1 MRPTSSAHSRHDT
14 IPARPGVYLPA
25 LGAILLLAAAG
36 CQRDDVRHFRVPK
49 EGGAAGAAAVPAG
62 MPGGMPAMDP
72 SAVPPP
78 PAVEGGLSWTLPK
91 GWTESRAGGMRYA
104 TLVPSTPGKLD
115 VSVVVLPGPAGGEI
129 ANVNRW
135 RGQIG
140 LAPVDEPELAKA
152 RKEIRSPAGNV
163 ALFDFTSDGATR
175 SRMVAGI
182 LFARG
187 NSWFVKMVGEAGPVA
202 AARPEFVR
210 LLESLRLAP

>member
-1 MRPTSSAHSRHDT
+1 MRPTSRPHARHDT
-14 IPARPGVYLPA
+14 IQAVRGVVLPA
-25 LGAILLLAAAG
+25 MGALLLLAAAG
-36 CQRDDVRHFRVPK
+36 CQRDDVRHYRVPK
-49 EGGAAGAAAVPAG
+49 EGGASAPAAVPAG
-62 MPGGMPAMDP
+62 MPAGMPAMDP

-140 LAPVDEPELAKA
+140 LAPVDEAELAKA
-152 RKEIRSPAGNV
+152 RKELRSPAGTV
-163 ALFDFTSDGATR
+163 ALFDFTSDGATK
-175 SRMVAGI
+175 SRMEAGI
-182 LFARG
+182 LVARG
-187 NSWFVKMVGEAGPVA
+187 NSWFVKMVGDAGPVGT
-202 AARPEFVR
+202 ARPDFVR
-210 LLESLRLAP
+210 LLESLRLA

>member
-1 MRPTSSAHSRHDT
+1 MQAKSRTLPKDRASQARRALRRPLLGLLVVL
-14 IPARPGVYLPA
+14 GV
-25 LGAILLLAAAG
+25 AG
-36 CQRDDVRHFRVPK
+36 CQRDDVRHYRVPRQGVGT
-49 EGGAAGAAAVPAG
+49 GGAVPVAAPAA
-62 MPGGMPAMDP
+62 PPAMDP

-104 TLVPSTPGKLD
+104 TLVPGTPGKLD
-115 VSVVVLPGPAGGEI
+115 VSVVVLPGPAGGEV

-140 LAPVDEPELAKA
+140 LKPVDEAELAKG
-152 RKEIRSPAGNV
+152 RRELRSPAGTV
-163 ALFDFTSDGATR
+163 ALFDFTSEGATK

-182 LFARG
+182 LMARG
-187 NSWFVKMVGEAGPVA
+187 NSWFVKMVGDAGPVGT
-202 AARPEFVR
+202 ARADFIR

>member
-1 MRPTSSAHSRHDT
+1 M
-14 IPARPGVYLPA
+14 PA
-25 LGAILLLAAAG
+25 
-36 CQRDDVRHFRVPK
+36 
-49 EGGAAGAAAVPAG
+49 
-62 MPGGMPAMDP
+62 GMPAMDP

-91 GWTESRAGGMRYA
+91 GWTESRSGGMRYA

-140 LAPVDEPELAKA
+140 LKPVDEAELAKA
-152 RKEIRSPAGNV
+152 RKELRSPAGTV
-163 ALFDFTSDGATR
+163 ALFDFTSDGATK